1 MNSFREFRTRALLV
15 GLPLAGLR
23 FVVPASDNAG
33 APALPKDPCLL
44 KPAEIQAA
52 LAPGITIGSGVAS
65 DNMLPLGV
73 ECSYTWGPRTPE
85 WGQSA
90 LTITIMDA
98 TKAWPGRSPEVIEEG
113 VLAKVQVGGPDASR
127 IPGVGDAAAFTL
139 ETRSN
144 NATAEAYFEAK
155 AVHLSLTFHEG
166 HALSKKDKV
175 VALLKEAAARL

>member
-1 MNSFREFRTRALLV
+1 LAPWRAKVNPFREFRTRALLV

-23 FVVPASDNAG
+23 FAVPASDNAG
-33 APALPKDPCLL
+33 ALALPKDPCALL

-52 LAPGITIGSGVAS
+52 LTPGTAIGSGVAS

-73 ECSYTWGPRTPE
+73 ECAYTWGPRTPE

-90 LTITIMDA
+90 LTITIIDA
-98 TKAWPGRSPEVIEEG
+98 TKAWPGRSPEEIEEG

-139 ETRSN
+139 ETRSS
-144 NATAEAYFEAK
+144 NATAEAI
-155 AVHLSLTFHEG
+155 
-166 HALSKKDKV
+166 SKRRPCICRSHSMKGT
-175 VALLKEAAARL
+175 RCRRRTRSSRC